1 MSFEFD
7 LINYI
12 NQLLNKKNIKI
23 RNDLNNLNLKK
34 KYSEQK
40 TKLFQYNDEI
50 NHKKLKNNLI
60 NNNLDELYNKEHI

>member
-34 KYSEQK
+34 KFG
-40 TKLFQYNDEI
+40 TKD
-50 NHKKLKNNLI
+50 
-60 NNNLDELYNKEHI
+60 